1 MAVTLRSIEVAVPP
15 TVLVQHQL
23 RDLFTAQPGL
33 SRLGA
38 RLAAAAFNASG
49 IERRHTVLAE
59 LAPDAG
65 TGATAFFDPATG
77 RLLDPSTGVRNAVYA
92 READALFVRA
102 AAAALAGCEGIDAQ
116 DVTHVVTASCTGF
129 YSPGPDYRI
138 VRALGLQPS
147 VQRSHVGF
155 MGCYAAFP
163 ALRQANAI
171 CRADPDAVVLVA
183 AAELCTLHVHV
194 RDDQD
199 TVVGA
204 SLFADGAA
212 AAVVT
217 GRDLGPAPALQLDD
231 LASVLTPVGEEAM
244 AWSIGDNG
252 FEMVLGSY
260 VPHIIDEHVESALA
274 PLMARDASLR
284 GSAHH
289 EIEHWAVHPGG
300 RSILDK
306 VETTLGLS
314 TEQMRPS
321 REVLRDFGNMSSAT
335 VLFVLRD
342 VLARAAAG
350 ERVCA
355 MAFGP
360 GLTVES
366 GLFTR
371 VGSPV
376 PATATLPASEDE
388 TEPAAVAGPRRE
400 LLGAR

>member
-1 MAVTLRSIEVAVPP
+1 MAVTVRSIEVAVPP
-15 TVLVQHQL
+15 TALDQRQV

-49 IERRHTVLAE
+49 IERRHTVLPE
-59 LAPDAG
+59 LAP
-65 TGATAFFDPATG
+65 GATAATAFLDPATG
-77 RLLDPSTGVRNAVYA
+77 RILDPGTGVRNAVYA
-92 READALFVRA
+92 READRLFVEA
-102 AAAALAGCEGIDAQ
+102 AGAALAGCAGVGPG

-129 YSPGPDYRI
+129 HSPGPDYRI

-147 VQRSHVGF
+147 VQRTHVGF

-163 ALRQANAI
+163 ALRQATAI
-171 CRADPDAVVLVA
+171 CRADPEAVVLVA
-183 AAELCTLHVHV
+183 AAELCTLHVRV

-231 LASVLTPVGEEAM
+231 FATLLTPVGEEAM
-244 AWSIGDNG
+244 AWSIGDHG

-260 VPHIIDEHVESALA
+260 VPHIIDEHVESALT
-274 PLMARDASLR
+274 PLLARDASLR
-284 GSAHH
+284 GTHRGV
-289 EIEHWAVHPGG
+289 EHWAVHPGG

-306 VETTLGLS
+306 VETALGL
-314 TEQMRPS
+314 TAEQMGPS
-321 REVLRDFGNMSSAT
+321 RDVLRDFGNMSSAT

-342 VLARAAAG
+342 VLARAGAG

-376 PATATLPASEDE
+376 TAAGTAP
-388 TEPAAVAGPRRE
+388 TAADLE
-400 LLGAR
+400 LSGAR

>member
-15 TVLVQHQL
+15 TVLEQPQL
-23 RDLFTAQPGL
+23 RDLVAAQPGL

-38 RLAAAAFNASG
+38 RLATAAFNASG
-49 IERRHTVLAE
+49 IERRHTVLPE
-59 LAPDAG
+59 LAAGAG
-65 TGATAFFDPATG
+65 TGRTAFYDPATG
-77 RLLDPSTGVRNAVYA
+77 HLLDPSTGVRNAVYA
-92 READALFVRA
+92 READGLFVRA
-102 AAAALAGCEGIDAQ
+102 AAAALAGCAGIGAG

-129 YSPGPDYRI
+129 HSPGPDYRI
-138 VRALGLQPS
+138 VRSLGLPPT
-147 VQRSHVGF
+147 VQRTHVGF

-163 ALRQANAI
+163 ALRQATAI
-171 CRADPDAVVLVA
+171 CRADPEAVVLVA
-183 AAELCTLHVHV
+183 AAELCTLHVRV

-217 GRDLGPAPALQLDD
+217 GRDLGDAPALQLDD
-231 LASVLTPVGEEAM
+231 FASVLTPVGEDAM

-274 PLMARDASLR
+274 PLLARDAALAGR
-284 GSAHH
+284 AHRDV
-289 EIEHWAVHPGG
+289 EHWAVHPGG

-306 VETTLGLS
+306 VESALGLS
-314 TEQMRPS
+314 PEQLRPS
-321 REVLRDFGNMSSAT
+321 REVLRDYGNMSSAT

-342 VLARAAAG
+342 VLARATAG

-371 VGSPV
+371 VGSP
-376 PATATLPASEDE
+376 L
-388 TEPAAVAGPRRE
+388 TEELSADLSAAAGPQRE

>member
-1 MAVTLRSIEVAVPP
+1 MAVTVRSIETAVPP
-15 TVLVQHQL
+15 TVLVQDQL
-23 RDLFTAQPGL
+23 RDLFAAQPGL
-33 SRLGA
+33 SRLGS
-38 RLAAAAFNASG
+38 RLATAAFNASG
-49 IERRHTVLAE
+49 IERRHTVLPE

-92 READALFVRA
+92 READQLFVRA
-102 AAAALAGCEGIDAQ
+102 AGAALDGCEGIGAE

-138 VRALGLQPS
+138 VRALGLAPT
-147 VQRSHVGF
+147 VQRTHVGF

-163 ALRQANAI
+163 ALRQATAI

-183 AAELCTLHVHV
+183 AAELCTLHVRV

-217 GRDLGPAPALQLDD
+217 GRDLGDAPALQLDD
-231 LASVLTPVGEEAM
+231 FATVLTPVGEDAM

-274 PLMARDASLR
+274 PLLGRDAALR
-284 GSAHH
+284 GRAHR
-289 EIEHWAVHPGG
+289 EVEHWAVHPGG

-314 TEQMRPS
+314 AEQMRPS

-342 VLARAAAG
+342 VLAQAAAG

-371 VGSPV
+371 VGAPVATTATDTV
-376 PATATLPASEDE
+376 PAA
-388 TEPAAVAGPRRE
+388 EPRGE